1 VREGHFWGG
10 HSGECSYAAR
20 GRECRTDLGGVRGF
34 PLHAAEGVVVDEV
47 GAKAG
52 EAFGV
57 VELDADVVVDGED
70 DGVGGD
76 EEVFGLGEG
85 GVAPGGICEGGGVG
99 EEAVVVGVLPA
110 GAVVAAGCGEHFE
123 EGVGVVVVADPA

>member
-1 VREGHFWGG
+1 M
-10 HSGECSYAAR
+10 R
-20 GRECRTDLGGVRGF
+20 GWVDCVSKLRGGV

-47 GAKAG
+47 GAEAG
-52 EAFGV
+52 EAVGV

-76 EEVFGLGEG
+76 EEVLGLGEG
-85 GVAPGGICEGGGVG
+85 GVALDGVGEGGGVI
-99 EEAVVVGVLPA
+99 EVAVVFGIFPA
-110 GAVVAAGCGEHFE
+110 GAVVAGGAEEHFE